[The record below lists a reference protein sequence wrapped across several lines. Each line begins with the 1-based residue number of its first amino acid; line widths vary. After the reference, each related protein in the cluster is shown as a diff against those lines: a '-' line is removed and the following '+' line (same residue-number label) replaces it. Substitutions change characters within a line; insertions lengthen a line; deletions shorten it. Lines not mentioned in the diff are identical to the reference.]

1 MEPYNKID
9 AIVFLADTP
18 QGVNYKNIVRT
29 DSYHVGRLKGGSAVF
44 RDPSDISRP
53 PWLTP
58 DKMLMLHDL
67 YNKSKKTKIDIS
79 EKVSEKKE
87 LLLLWKLLL
96 PLAREVKEEDYS
108 NSFLQHKLGDTTV
121 PKSKPKP
128 KKVVTKER
136 DNIILSPDA
145 KILKTDKIP
154 KSEKNKKRQE
164 HYDGS
169 KVSVLTHKTLYM
181 GLTQADI
188 KYDIKCGYAKII
200 T

>member
-29 DSYHVGRLKGGSAVF
+29 DSYYVGRLKGGSAVF
-44 RDPSDISRP
+44 RDPSTVSRP
-53 PWLTP
+53 PWMTP
-58 DKMLMLHDL
+58 DKMLMLHGL
-67 YNKSKKTKIDIS
+67 YNKKKKAKINIT
-79 EKVSEKKE
+79 EKVDEKKE
-87 LLLLWKLLL
+87 LLILWKLLL

-108 NSFLQHKLGDTTV
+108 NSFLEHKLGDTTTPK
-121 PKSKPKP
+121 PKS

-136 DNIILSPDA
+136 DSIILSPHA

-169 KVSVLTHKTLYM
+169 KVSVLTNGTLYM
-181 GLTQADI
+181 GLALADI

>member
-29 DSYHVGRLKGGSAVF
+29 DSYYVGRLKGGSAVF
-44 RDPSDISRP
+44 RDPSTVSRP
-53 PWLTP
+53 PWMTP
-58 DKMLMLHDL
+58 DKMLMLHGL
-67 YNKSKKTKIDIS
+67 YNKKKKAKINIT
-79 EKVSEKKE
+79 EKVDEKKE
-87 LLLLWKLLL
+87 LLILWKLFL

-108 NSFLQHKLGDTTV
+108 NSFLEHKLGDTTT
-121 PKSKPKP
+121 PKPKP

-136 DNIILSPDA
+136 DSIILSPHA

-169 KVSVLTHKTLYM
+169 KVSVLTHRTLYM
-181 GLTQADI
+181 GLTLADI